1 MENNNFLEGYILRIN
16 DDVKNA
22 IEEIKDME
30 TKIHP
35 VYYSLTRHF
44 DDINMHVNYGS
55 SSYTNS
61 QANKGKEFG
70 MHGFTSL
77 NFRSEVLFTGN
88 GKFIQK
94 RKGTAFYSRPFRAS
108 IRKRR
113 YSTRHAAQIKLCG
126 AKPHHQNSKSQQR
139 GGSL

>member
-1 MENNNFLEGYILRIN
+1 MEGDQKMENNNFLEGYILRIN

-61 QANKGKEFG
+61 QANKGTDNQCRNVMKLIKELEKFVP
-70 MHGFTSL
+70 FPFCRVVL
-77 NFRSEVLFTGN
+77 NTKYEGDMMYCLKSHRVPGE
-88 GKFIQK
+88 
-94 RKGTAFYSRPFRAS
+94 YE
-108 IRKRR
+108 
-113 YSTRHAAQIKLCG
+113 IKICEMTD
-126 AKPHHQNSKSQQR
+126 KQM
-139 GGSL
+139 